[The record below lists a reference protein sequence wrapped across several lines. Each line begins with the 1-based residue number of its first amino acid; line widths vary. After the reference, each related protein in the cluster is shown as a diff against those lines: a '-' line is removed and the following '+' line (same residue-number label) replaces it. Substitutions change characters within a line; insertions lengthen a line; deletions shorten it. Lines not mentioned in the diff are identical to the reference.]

1 MGVVGRMRF
10 GLAGLVAASS
20 LVAGCS
26 GGADDANVVTTNAV
40 GGALAGTVEA
50 PVYRVTTTTSLTLK
64 FPALDIGADDG
75 IETIEPTV
83 IGTVSRD
90 REHYVA
96 NIGLPQGAQIP
107 GDSIKVEMWSDDERL
122 VMDLRDFERVLDA
135 QPDIDLGPVAPGVF
149 FIDGASV
156 GADDPELLE
165 ALVGFSTP
173 SLRELAENLPAAL
186 DTIEQSSDNPRT
198 YVGSTTGASLAEAR
212 GADVSAVARSAAAG
226 LSVLLSVSVDEVTEL
241 VVEAF
246 ETSEVEVFIEIDDQ
260 GLLKVLSTREDLS
273 GLFSMLLDAEG
284 LFPEMTAQEIQEA
297 RAELAGAEFI
307 VETHSV
313 YETDPALEVSL
324 PPATTEDRTAQWRD
338 FLIAAGFDS

>member
-1 MGVVGRMRF
+1 MAV
-10 GLAGLVAASS
+10 LAAASL

-26 GGADDANVVTTNAV
+26 GGADDANVVTTDAV
-40 GGALAGTVEA
+40 GAALAGTVEA
-50 PVYRVTTTTSLTLK
+50 PVYRVTTTSSLTLE
-64 FPALDIGADDG
+64 FPALGIGAGDEF
-75 IETIEPTV
+75 ETIEPTV
-83 IGTVSRD
+83 VTTVSPD
-90 REHYVA
+90 REHHVA
-96 NIGLPQGAQIP
+96 NIGLPPGAQIA
-107 GDSIKVEMWSDDERL
+107 GDDSIEIEMWSDGERL
-122 VMDLRDFERVLDA
+122 VMDLRDFERLLDA
-135 QPDIDLGPVAPGVF
+135 QPGVDLGPVAPGVF

-186 DTIEQSSDNPRT
+186 DTIEQTSDDPRT

-212 GADVSAVARSAAAG
+212 GADIAVSARSAAAG
-226 LSVLLSVSVDEVTEL
+226 MSVLLSVSVDEVTEL

-260 GLLKVLSTREDLS
+260 GLLKVLSTREDFS

-284 LFPEMTAQEIQEA
+284 LFPEMTDQEMQEA
-297 RAELAGAEFI
+297 RAELAGAEYI

-313 YETDPALEVSL
+313 YETDPALEVPL
-324 PPATTEDRTAQWRD
+324 PPATTEDRTTQWRD
-338 FLIAAGFDS
+338 FLITAGFES